1 MQIEPG
7 TRNSKLRTTNH
18 ELILNF
24 PFFIA
29 RRYLF
34 SKKSSNAIN
43 IITSISMVGIMVGT
57 AALVIV
63 LSVFNGLS
71 SLLEGLFAA
80 IDPDLKIIAA
90 EGKNFVE
97 DEDLI
102 AKLKDHPDVA
112 VLTRTI
118 EDRVVMQYFDKQVV
132 ATIKG
137 VEENFSE
144 ANEIDSDE
152 YVWEGDYTFEKRNGV
167 AQGVFGQGVA
177 AQLSLNINDHV
188 NPIQIKVLNDK
199 AKGILDL
206 SNAIIY
212 ESIFPAGLFS
222 IQKEYDDRFVLV
234 SLDFARELFEYGD
247 RVSSYEIAIPDLDR
261 VDEVKA
267 SLQEMLG
274 ADYEVITWYEQHESL
289 YRVMRN
295 EKYIG
300 YLILTLLLAIA
311 AINIV
316 GSLSMI
322 VLEKTRDI
330 AVLKSM
336 GATTKLI
343 RQIFLMEGVLVG
355 GIGVTIGMVIAYGFG
370 ILQQQYGL
378 LTLSGGENFRINAF
392 PLEMRF
398 NDFLL
403 IFLTV
408 TGLSLLAAIYPSFKA
423 SQVEVVEGLRK

>member
-1 MQIEPG
+1 M
-7 TRNSKLRTTNH
+7 
-18 ELILNF
+18 NF

-34 SKKSSNAIN
+34 SRKSSNAIN

-80 IDPDLKIIAA
+80 IDPDLKVVAA
-90 EGKNFVE
+90 KGKSFVE
-97 DEDLI
+97 QEDLI
-102 AKLKDHPDVA
+102 AQLKNHPDVA
-112 VLTRTI
+112 ILTRTI

-137 VEENFSE
+137 VEDNFTE
-144 ANEIDSDE
+144 ANEIASE
-152 YVWEGDYTFEKRNGV
+152 GYVWEGEYSFEKRNGID
-167 AQGVFGQGVA
+167 QGVFGQGVA

-188 NPIQIKVLNDK
+188 NPIQIQILNDE
-199 AKGILDL
+199 ANNMLDL

-222 IQKEYDDRFVLV
+222 VQKEYDDRFVLV
-234 SLDFARELFEYGD
+234 SLAFARELFGYKD
-247 RVSSYEIAIPDLDR
+247 RVSSYEIALRDFDK

-267 SLQEMLG
+267 SLEAILG
-274 ADYEVITWYEQHESL
+274 PEYMVITWYEQHQSL

-336 GATTKLI
+336 GATTRLI
-343 RQIFLMEGVLVG
+343 RRIFLMEGVLVG
-355 GIGVTIGMVIAYGFG
+355 GIGVVVGMIIAYGFG
-370 ILQQQYGL
+370 ILQQNYGL

-423 SQVEVVEGLRK
+423 AQVEVVEGLRK

>member
-1 MQIEPG
+1 
-7 TRNSKLRTTNH
+7 
-18 ELILNF
+18 
-24 PFFIA
+24 
-29 RRYLF
+29 
-34 SKKSSNAIN
+34 
-43 IITSISMVGIMVGT
+43 MVGIMVGT

-90 EGKNFVE
+90 EGKNFIE

-102 AKLKDHPDVA
+102 AKLKGHPDVA

-137 VEENFSE
+137 VEDNFSE
-144 ANEIDSDE
+144 ANEIDSEE

-199 AKGILDL
+199 ARGILDL

-234 SLDFARELFEYGD
+234 SLDFARELFEYED

-274 ADYEVITWYEQHESL
+274 DEYEVITWYEQHESL

-355 GIGVTIGMVIAYGFG
+355 GIGVSIGMVIAYGFG

>member
-1 MQIEPG
+1 
-7 TRNSKLRTTNH
+7 
-18 ELILNF
+18 
-24 PFFIA
+24 
-29 RRYLF
+29 
-34 SKKSSNAIN
+34 
-43 IITSISMVGIMVGT
+43 MVGIMVGT

-71 SLLEGLFAA
+71 TLLEGLFAA
-80 IDPDLKIIAA
+80 IDPDLKIVAA
-90 EGKNFVE
+90 QGKSFEE

-102 AKLKDHPDVA
+102 EKLKNHPNVA

-118 EDRVVMQYFDKQVV
+118 EDRVVMQYYDKQVV

-137 VEENFSE
+137 VEDNFTE
-144 ANEIDSDE
+144 ANEINSDT
-152 YVWEGDYTFEKRNGV
+152 YVWEGKYDFSKKNGIH
-167 AQGVFGQGVA
+167 QGVFGQGVA
-177 AQLSLNINDHV
+177 SQLSLNVNDHV
-188 NPIQIKVLNDK
+188 NPIRIQILNDK
-199 AKGILDL
+199 ASNMLDL

-222 IQKEYDDRFVLV
+222 IQKEYDDRYVLV
-234 SLDFARELFEYGD
+234 SLDFARELFEYEK
-247 RVSSYEIAIPDLDR
+247 RVSSYEIAIDELDH

-267 SLQEMLG
+267 SLQEILG
-274 ADYEVITWYEQHESL
+274 PDYQVITWYEQHESL

-336 GATTKLI
+336 GATTQLI
-343 RQIFLMEGVLVG
+343 RRIFLMEGVLVG
-355 GIGVTIGMVIAYGFG
+355 GIGVSVGMILAYGFG

-392 PLEMRF
+392 PLEMQF
-398 NDFLL
+398 NDFIL

>member
-1 MQIEPG
+1 
-7 TRNSKLRTTNH
+7 
-18 ELILNF
+18 
-24 PFFIA
+24 
-29 RRYLF
+29 
-34 SKKSSNAIN
+34 
-43 IITSISMVGIMVGT
+43 MVGIMVGT

-80 IDPDLKIIAA
+80 IDPDLKIVAA
-90 EGKNFVE
+90 QGKSFEE

-102 AKLKDHPDVA
+102 AKLKDHPNVA

-137 VEENFSE
+137 VEDNFTE
-144 ANEIDSDE
+144 ANEIDSE
-152 YVWEGDYTFEKRNGV
+152 AYVWEGEYNFEKKNGID
-167 AQGVFGQGVA
+167 QGVFGQGVA

-188 NPIQIKVLNDK
+188 NPIQIQILNDK
-199 AKGILDL
+199 ANNVLDL
-206 SNAIIY
+206 ANAIIY

-222 IQKEYDDRFVLV
+222 IQKEYDDRYVIV
-234 SLDFARELFEYGD
+234 SLEFARKLFEYEN
-247 RVSSYEIAIPDLDR
+247 RVSSYEIAIDDLDH

-267 SLQEMLG
+267 SLATILG
-274 ADYEVITWYEQHESL
+274 PDYQVITWYEQHESL

-336 GATTKLI
+336 GATTQLI
-343 RQIFLMEGVLVG
+343 RRIFLMEGVLVG
-355 GIGVTIGMVIAYGFG
+355 GIGVSVGMILAYGFG

-392 PLEMRF
+392 PLEMQF

-423 SQVEVVEGLRK
+423 AQVEVVEGLRK

>member
-1 MQIEPG
+1 
-7 TRNSKLRTTNH
+7 
-18 ELILNF
+18 
-24 PFFIA
+24 
-29 RRYLF
+29 
-34 SKKSSNAIN
+34 
-43 IITSISMVGIMVGT
+43 VGT

-80 IDPDLKIIAA
+80 MDPDLKIVATQ
-90 EGKNFVE
+90 GKSFVE

-102 AKLKDHPDVA
+102 KKLKDHPDVA

-137 VEENFSE
+137 VEDNFTE
-144 ANEIDSDE
+144 ANEINSDA
-152 YVWEGDYTFEKRNGV
+152 YVWEGEYDFSKKNGID
-167 AQGVFGQGVA
+167 QGVFGQGVA

-188 NPIQIKVLNDK
+188 NPIQIQILNDK
-199 AKGILDL
+199 AKGVLDL
-206 SNAIIY
+206 ANAIIY

-222 IQKEYDDRFVLV
+222 IQKEYDDRYVLV
-234 SLDFARELFEYGD
+234 SLEFAKELFEYGD
-247 RVSSYEIAIPDLDR
+247 RVSSYEIAIDDLDH

-267 SLQEMLG
+267 SLEEILG
-274 ADYEVITWYEQHESL
+274 PEYQVVTWYEQHESL

-343 RQIFLMEGVLVG
+343 RSIFLMEGVLVG
-355 GIGVTIGMVIAYGFG
+355 GIGVSIGMIIAYGFG

-392 PLEMRF
+392 PIEMRF
-398 NDFLL
+398 SDFML
-403 IFLTV
+403 IFFTV

-423 SQVEVVEGLRK
+423 AQVEVVEGLRK